1 MNNYRYVWRI
11 VIVFLGTTLA
21 FGGLVSRLAYL
32 HTNEH
37 ESAGEKIA
45 RMHSIEKPISV
56 GRGRILDRNGHVFAI
71 DLPACDVWINPS
83 QMKEDSCVMDV
94 ATRLA
99 EILDLPVDE
108 LYLKIKNSSR
118 REQRIKRYASA
129 DVAEAV
135 AEIDRRH
142 AWTRPVIIRDYPHE
156 ELLCH
161 ALGFVNWQGQPGGG
175 LEQCFNDSLQGSD
188 GLWVAKKDGLRR
200 ELYNSRH
207 LEIAPIYGSD
217 VELTIDQNLQYMLE
231 NALDDMIEEHNPEA
245 AWALMQNVRTGE
257 ILALASRP
265 GFDPNQFRFSGS
277 ESRRNRVL
285 SSLYEP
291 GSTFKPFV
299 VAAALN
305 EGVVEPDE
313 TFFCENGRWLY
324 GGRYLHDDHSMGELD
339 VCDIVKKSSNI
350 GTAKIALRLGE
361 ERLENY
367 LRSYGFGQKTGIELP
382 GEEAGI
388 LHSRRDWS
396 AISAT
401 RLAMGHEVAVSSLQ
415 LLNAVSAL
423 VNGGYL
429 MRPHIVRRIVDA
441 EGSTVYQ
448 SRPEVLR
455 RVLRSETSA
464 TIRRMMATV
473 TEDDGTGRRA
483 QIPGYLVGG
492 KTGTAQKP
500 IPGGYSNTE
509 HISSFV
515 GFLPAEAPAIA
526 IIVVADNPQPHHYGG
541 RVAAPAFKCVA
552 EQAVRYLNIPPSD
565 AVEYAS
571 SNKAAQPG
579 SERGRL

>member
-1 MNNYRYVWRI
+1 M
-11 VIVFLGTTLA
+11 GTTLA

-32 HTNEH
+32 HTDEH
-37 ESAGEKIA
+37 ESEGEKIA
-45 RMHSIEKPISV
+45 KMHSIEKPISV
-56 GRGRILDRNGHVFAI
+56 GRGRILDRSGRVFAI

-83 QMKEDSCVMDV
+83 AINADAETMKI
-94 ATRLA
+94 AARLA

-108 LYLKIKNSSR
+108 LFLKIRNSNR
-118 REQRIKRYASA
+118 RGKRIKRYASA
-129 DVAEAV
+129 EVAEKLAD
-135 AEIDRRH
+135 IDTRH
-142 AWTRPVIIRDYPHE
+142 VWTREVIIRDYPHE

-161 ALGFVNWQGQPGGG
+161 ALGFVNWQGRPGGG
-175 LEQCFNDSLQGSD
+175 LEKYFNDSLQGSD
-188 GLWVAKKDGLRR
+188 GLWISKKDGLRR
-200 ELYNSRH
+200 ELYNSRR

-231 NALDDMIEEHNPEA
+231 KALDDMVAEHNTEG
-245 AWALMQNVRTGE
+245 AWAIMQNVRTGE
-257 ILALASRP
+257 VLALASRP
-265 GFDPNQFRFSGS
+265 AFDPNRFRFSGS
-277 ESRRNRVL
+277 EERRNRAI
-285 SSLYEP
+285 SYLYEP
-291 GSTFKPFV
+291 GSTFKPLV

-305 EGVVEPDE
+305 EGVVRPGDK
-313 TFFCENGRWLY
+313 FFCENGRWLY

-339 VCDIVKKSSNI
+339 VCGIVKKSSNI
-350 GTAKIALRLGE
+350 GTAKIALKLGE
-361 ERLENY
+361 QRLEEY
-367 LRSYGFGQKTGIELP
+367 LQDYGFGSKTGVKLP

-388 LHSRRDWS
+388 LRPRRTWS

-415 LLNAVSAL
+415 LVNAFSAL

-429 MRPHIVRRIVDA
+429 MRPCIVRRIVDA
-441 EGSTVYQ
+441 EGNTVYQ

-455 RVLRSETSA
+455 RVVRSKTSA
-464 TIRRMMATV
+464 QMRRMMATV
-473 TEDDGTGRRA
+473 TDDDGTGRRA

-515 GFLPAEAPAIA
+515 GFLPAESPAIA

-552 EQAVRYLNIPPSD
+552 EQAVRYLNIPPS
-565 AVEYAS
+565 AGVQYAS
-571 SNKAAQPG
+571 SSSDAKPRT
-579 SERGRL
+579 ERGQL